1 MVVPNCSTV
10 HVVPVHHVALMI
22 LDLVDLE
29 LKVSG
34 RSLGP
39 DWTND
44 LDHLAFELL
53 NRLELVSV
61 FE

>member
-1 MVVPNCSTV
+1 MDHAVL
-10 HVVPVHHVALMI
+10 VHHVALMI

-29 LKVSG
+29 LKVSE